1 MRKATSNIRGVTKLS
16 LLAVTGLLG
25 LSLSTTSVSA
35 LLQAQ
40 SKNDSPHGITAGTLK
55 ITQTNNGVGFAST
68 IADMAPGDVVNRYVD
83 YTNTGSLASKT
94 LRLKVSDATPSI
106 LTSSETKGLQ
116 LVVSDCSGG
125 WTAADGTCSG
135 TKTTL
140 LTSPLATLGS
150 DKNFSG
156 VTALAANSGVLHLQF
171 SVSLPNSTAND
182 ETSVN
187 GVLPAGTIQGLSAAL
202 TWTLSETQRDAA
214 SSNA

>member
-1 MRKATSNIRGVTKLS
+1 M
-16 LLAVTGLLG
+16 
-25 LSLSTTSVSA
+25 
-35 LLQAQ
+35 
-40 SKNDSPHGITAGTLK
+40 
-55 ITQTNNGVGFAST
+55 
-68 IADMAPGDVVNRYVD
+68 
-83 YTNTGSLASKT
+83 
-94 LRLKVSDATPSI
+94 
-106 LTSSETKGLQ
+106 TSSETKGLQ

-214 SSNA
+214 SWDAVLRNMLLYSIGDQPTDEGIVAAEEALALL